1 MLGKYLEEFEYFA
14 FVFFAVHCVYLFIY
28 FFKAFSLVVF
38 FWCHIIFKFS
48 LISFDIF

>member
-14 FVFFAVHCVYLFIY
+14 FVFFCSTLCYFIIF

>member
-14 FVFFAVHCVYLFIY
+14 FVFLQYIVLFYL
-28 FFKAFSLVVF
+28 FFKAFPLVVF

-48 LISFDIF
+48 LISFDIFW